1 MGNTLHSSI
10 SPAEFPQVSETV
22 LLPGREAKTA
32 PLPEKLHPRL
42 SEHLRTLGISR
53 LWTHQRLCWEA
64 AGNGSGFIV
73 TTSTASGK
81 SLAFN
86 LPVLDTLLHEPMSRA
101 LYLYPTKA
109 LAQDQIRHL
118 EPLAGDEVRPAIYDG
133 DTPPEARRLARDRS
147 RILLTNPDMLHVGIL
162 PHHELWGDFFL
173 NLRWVVVDEAHTYRG
188 VFGSH
193 VANVL
198 RRLRRVADFY
208 GADPSFALTSA
219 TIQNPEEHAANLTG
233 LALQPIMEDGA
244 PSGRRKVILWQSPLM
259 DERLNLRRST
269 TPEAALLLAHLV
281 ENGARVICFT
291 KSRRQAEL
299 IYQAATAE
307 LEDRGSPS
315 ADRLSPYRAG
325 YTPEQRRDIENRLF
339 QGELCAVVT
348 TNALELGI
356 DVGVLDAAI
365 TVGYP
370 GTIASLR
377 QQWGRAGRGTD
388 DSLGVF
394 IAGNDALEQFFIRNP
409 RALLERS
416 VETATTDYTNPFIHK
431 EHLAAAAYELPLV
444 AEDRAFFGEG
454 LEETAGALAAEGR
467 LCAGEGTWFI
477 SGQEYPAAGIS
488 LRSSSPDQFT
498 IVESDSGDIVG
509 TQEAETAFMF
519 LHPGAVYLHAGDS
532 YLVEGLDLE
541 GRIAPVRRFY
551 DNYYTRPRKEVETE
565 ILSRKMVEDMGPF
578 RLSLGTISV
587 ATTVVAFQKKQ
598 VGSDESLGIQ
608 ELDLP
613 TQYFHTEGLWFT
625 LPLDLL
631 PVDPED
637 GFTPDAT
644 ELARLPG
651 AVHAV
656 EHALIALLPLR
667 AMCDRWDIGGMS
679 TAYHHQTE
687 MPTIFV
693 YDAHPGGVGIARK
706 GFSQFAEWLEDAR
719 KLVDRCPCSE
729 GCPSC
734 IQSPKCGNWNEPLD
748 KELALDLLG
757 ASAMLNS

>member
-10 SPAEFPQVSETV
+10 SPTEFPQVSETV

-64 AGNGSGFIV
+64 ARNGSGFIV
-73 TTSTASGK
+73 TTGTASGK

-101 LYLYPTKA
+101 LYLYPAKA

-315 ADRLSPYRAG
+315 ADRLSAYRAG

-454 LEETAGALAAEGR
+454 LEETAG
-467 LCAGEGTWFI
+467 
-477 SGQEYPAAGIS
+477 
-488 LRSSSPDQFT
+488 
-498 IVESDSGDIVG
+498 
-509 TQEAETAFMF
+509 MF

-565 ILSRKMVEDMGPF
+565 ILSRKMVENMGPF

-656 EHALIALLPLR
+656 E
-667 AMCDRWDIGGMS
+667 
-679 TAYHHQTE
+679 
-687 MPTIFV
+687 
-693 YDAHPGGVGIARK
+693 
-706 GFSQFAEWLEDAR
+706 
-719 KLVDRCPCSE
+719 
-729 GCPSC
+729 
-734 IQSPKCGNWNEPLD
+734 
-748 KELALDLLG
+748 
-757 ASAMLNS
+757 

>member
-1 MGNTLHSSI
+1 MPEDHLAPAGRSPIFHDRLQGEAGQVGGMFLRVLDGGGREGERGISAVEVSYPAQPAQDVGHMAAKDAPVGVGFIHDHPTQVEEEIPPRLMVGKDAHMEHVWIGEQDPAAVTGQAPGFRGSVTVIDGRPDLIPGERLQVTYLVLGQGFGGIQVEGATHGLMQEGVQYRKVEGQTLARGGAGCDDE
-10 SPAEFPQVSETV
+10 PASV
-22 LLPGREAKTA
+22 PGRFPAKA
-32 PLPEKLHPRL
+32 LMCPK
-42 SEHLRTLGISR
+42 GISR

-219 TIQNPEEHAANLTG
+219 TIHNPEEHAANLTG

-339 QGELCAVVT
+339 QG
-348 TNALELGI
+348 
-356 DVGVLDAAI
+356 
-365 TVGYP
+365 
-370 GTIASLR
+370 
-377 QQWGRAGRGTD
+377 
-388 DSLGVF
+388 
-394 IAGNDALEQFFIRNP
+394 
-409 RALLERS
+409 
-416 VETATTDYTNPFIHK
+416 
-431 EHLAAAAYELPLV
+431 
-444 AEDRAFFGEG
+444 
-454 LEETAGALAAEGR
+454 
-467 LCAGEGTWFI
+467 
-477 SGQEYPAAGIS
+477 
-488 LRSSSPDQFT
+488 
-498 IVESDSGDIVG
+498 
-509 TQEAETAFMF
+509 
-519 LHPGAVYLHAGDS
+519 
-532 YLVEGLDLE
+532 
-541 GRIAPVRRFY
+541 
-551 DNYYTRPRKEVETE
+551 
-565 ILSRKMVEDMGPF
+565 
-578 RLSLGTISV
+578 
-587 ATTVVAFQKKQ
+587 
-598 VGSDESLGIQ
+598 
-608 ELDLP
+608 
-613 TQYFHTEGLWFT
+613 
-625 LPLDLL
+625 
-631 PVDPED
+631 
-637 GFTPDAT
+637 
-644 ELARLPG
+644 
-651 AVHAV
+651 
-656 EHALIALLPLR
+656 
-667 AMCDRWDIGGMS
+667 
-679 TAYHHQTE
+679 
-687 MPTIFV
+687 
-693 YDAHPGGVGIARK
+693 
-706 GFSQFAEWLEDAR
+706 
-719 KLVDRCPCSE
+719 
-729 GCPSC
+729 
-734 IQSPKCGNWNEPLD
+734 
-748 KELALDLLG
+748 
-757 ASAMLNS
+757 

>member
-10 SPAEFPQVSETV
+10 SPTEFPQVSETV

-64 AGNGSGFIV
+64 ARNGSGFIV
-73 TTSTASGK
+73 TTGTASGK

-101 LYLYPTKA
+101 LYLYPAKA

-219 TIQNPEEHAANLTG
+219 TIHNPEEHAANLTG

-394 IAGNDALEQFFIRNP
+394 I
-409 RALLERS
+409 
-416 VETATTDYTNPFIHK
+416 
-431 EHLAAAAYELPLV
+431 
-444 AEDRAFFGEG
+444 GEG

-565 ILSRKMVEDMGPF
+565 ILSRKMVENMGPF

-734 IQSPKCGNWNEPLD
+734 IQSPKCGNWYEPLD

-757 ASAMLNS
+757 ANAMLDV